1 MSQQMAAALADRS
14 VLGEYRGRDIIR
26 TSLTIRNTGDGLSEA
41 MGIDPQVLEIG
52 DEVYVLLKCE
62 VVDHA
67 HPMIKDTDCLE
78 LKQVLRAGTATIV
91 DADFAEDKIDQQAA
105 RIQRA
110 KDAASGQG
118 SINTEL
124 LERQHNDGAHADG
137 LVEGCPRCEEEAAL
151 EAEEAGEK

>member
-1 MSQQMAAALADRS
+1 MSQQTAAALSDRS
-14 VLGEYRGRDIIR
+14 VLGDYRGRDIIR

-67 HPMIKDTDCLE
+67 HPIIKDTDCLE
-78 LKQVLRAGTATIV
+78 LKQVLKAGTATIV
-91 DADFAEDKIDQQAA
+91 DADYAEDRIDQQAA

-124 LERQHNDGAHADG
+124 LERQHMDGSHADG
-137 LVEGCPRCEEEAAL
+137 LVEGCPRCDDERD
-151 EAEEAGEK
+151 AEEAEKAEG